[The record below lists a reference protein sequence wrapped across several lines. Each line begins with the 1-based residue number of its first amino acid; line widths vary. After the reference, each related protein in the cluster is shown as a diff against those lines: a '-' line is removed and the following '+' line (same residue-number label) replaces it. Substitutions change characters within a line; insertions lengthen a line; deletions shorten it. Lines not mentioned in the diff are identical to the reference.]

1 MGVCH
6 SASKNENVV
15 RAVLTFETCA
25 GAVVSARVAVVRR
38 GRRPRAR
45 GLSKPG
51 ATFVVSAA
59 AAFLTTMALRRL

>member
-25 GAVVSARVAVVRR
+25 GALVSARVVVVWR
-38 GRRPRAR
+38 GRRSRA
-45 GLSKPG
+45 S
-51 ATFVVSAA
+51 AVSEMIEEVC
-59 AAFLTTMALRRL
+59 F

>member
-25 GAVVSARVAVVRR
+25 GALVWRVCQSCGEGVVR
-38 GRRPRAR
+38 A
-45 GLSKPG
+45 S
-51 ATFVVSAA
+51 AVSEMIEEVC
-59 AAFLTTMALRRL
+59 F